1 MWTSLHSRFVAVPSG
16 IARKIRT
23 ILDVQDVPMTP
34 PARRGGRS
42 WLLHPRR
49 LEVLLAAAAYPG
61 LHLRSASR
69 LLLQPLPSLRYH
81 VAQLVDQGFLE
92 RRQYGGRT
100 ALFASGMYPRA
111 SERFL
116 VAWEDA
122 IDRAILV
129 ALAGR
134 PTTKTDRIAEAARL
148 SPPALT
154 MRLRRLAAI
163 GAVRLSRAS
172 VPRVSVTR
180 QWRAFERDCH
190 ARTGVRL
197 DRFLGLLER
206 DDLHPAAET
215 LDRGRVRITVDGPRS
230 RIRFVLPLDP
240 IARG

>member
-1 MWTSLHSRFVAVPSG
+1 MAVPTG
-16 IARKIRT
+16 NARKIRT

-81 VAQLVDQGFLE
+81 VAQLVDHGFVE
-92 RRQYGGRT
+92 QRRYAGRT
-100 ALFASGMYPRA
+100 ALFAAGMYPRT
-111 SERFL
+111 SEPFL
-116 VAWEDA
+116 VAWEEP
-122 IDRAILV
+122 IDRGIL
-129 ALAGR
+129 ARLASR
-134 PTTKTDRIAEAARL
+134 PATSFAAVAEAARL
-148 SPPALT
+148 SVASAEV
-154 MRLRRLAAI
+154 RLRRLASI
-163 GAVRLSRAS
+163 GAVRLSRGA
-172 VPRVSVTR
+172 VPRVSLTR

-190 ARTGVRL
+190 ARTGARL

-206 DDLHPAAET
+206 DDLHPAAEP

>member
-1 MWTSLHSRFVAVPSG
+1 VALPTG

-81 VAQLVDQGFLE
+81 VAQLVDQGFVE
-92 RRQYGGRT
+92 QRRYARRT
-100 ALFASGMYPRA
+100 ALFAAGMYPRT
-111 SERFL
+111 SEPFL
-116 VAWEDA
+116 VAWEDPT
-122 IDRAILV
+122 DRRILV
-129 ALAGR
+129 ALTGR
-134 PTTKTDRIAEAARL
+134 QSTKVDVIAEV
-148 SPPALT
+148 T
-154 MRLRRLAAI
+154 HLRVPTLMVRIQRLAGI
-163 GAVRLSRAS
+163 GAIQ
-172 VPRVSVTR
+172 VSGGGVLRISLTR

-190 ARTGVRL
+190 TRTGARL

-206 DDLHPAAET
+206 DDLHPAAEI
-215 LDRGRVRITVDGPRS
+215 LDHGRARIAVDGPRS

>member
-1 MWTSLHSRFVAVPSG
+1 MSCVTTSPESRSRRRTPRTPASSRFENSGNTSWLPPPSKLSGRPRRNAGARRRRARAERRNLLWDCLHSRLVAAPRG

-81 VAQLVDQGFLE
+81 VEQLVEQGFLE
-92 RRQYGGRT
+92 RRRYGGRT
-100 ALFASGMYPRA
+100 ALFASGVYPRT

-116 VAWEDA
+116 VAWEDP
-122 IDRAILV
+122 IERAILV

-134 PTTKTDRIAEAARL
+134 QRTHVDVIAEAARL
-148 SPPALT
+148 P
-154 MRLRRLAAI
+154 
-163 GAVRLSRAS
+163 
-172 VPRVSVTR
+172 VPS
-180 QWRAFERDCH
+180 
-190 ARTGVRL
+190 L
-197 DRFLGLLER
+197 LG
-206 DDLHPAAET
+206 
-215 LDRGRVRITVDGPRS
+215 
-230 RIRFVLPLDP
+230 
-240 IARG
+240 

>member
-1 MWTSLHSRFVAVPSG
+1 MPRMPASSRFESSGSTIWRPPPSRSSRPPRRNAGAHRRRARSERRSLMWTSLHSRFVAVPSG

-81 VAQLVDQGFLE
+81 VERLVDQGFLE
-92 RRQYGGRT
+92 RRRYGGRT
-100 ALFASGMYPRA
+100 ALFPSGMFPRA

-116 VAWEDA
+116 VEWEDA

-148 SPPALT
+148 SPPARA
-154 MRLRRLAAI
+154 MRLCRLPSI

-172 VPRVSVTR
+172 VSRVSVTR

-190 ARTGVRL
+190 ARTGV
-197 DRFLGLLER
+197 
-206 DDLHPAAET
+206 
-215 LDRGRVRITVDGPRS
+215 
-230 RIRFVLPLDP
+230 
-240 IARG
+240 

>member
-1 MWTSLHSRFVAVPSG
+1 VAVPSG
-16 IARKIRT
+16 IARKIRK

-81 VAQLVDQGFLE
+81 VEQLVDQGFIE
-92 RRQYGGRT
+92 RRRYGGRT
-100 ALFASGMYPRA
+100 ALFASGMYPRTF
-111 SERFL
+111 ERFL
-116 VAWEDA
+116 VAWEDP
-122 IDRAILV
+122 IDRAILL
-129 ALAGR
+129 ALAPR
-134 PTTKTDRIAEAARL
+134 RTTRADPIAEAARL
-148 SPPALT
+148 ALPALT
-154 MRLRRLAAI
+154 VRLRRLDAI
-163 GAVRLSRAS
+163 GAVRFDQDA
-172 VPRVSVTR
+172 VPRVSLTKP
-180 QWRAFERDCH
+180 WRAFERECH
-190 ARTGVRL
+190 ERTGARL

-230 RIRFVLPLDP
+230 RIRFVLPLDL

>member
-1 MWTSLHSRFVAVPSG
+1 MSCANTSAESRSRRRTPRTPASSRFVSSGSTTWLPLPSRSFGPPRRNAGAGRFRALVERRNLLWRLLHSRPVAVPTG

-81 VAQLVDQGFLE
+81 VAQLVDHGFVE
-92 RRQYGGRT
+92 QRRYAGRT
-100 ALFASGMYPRA
+100 ALFAAGMYPRT

-116 VAWEDA
+116 VAWEEA
-122 IDRAILV
+122 IDR
-129 ALAGR
+129 GR
-134 PTTKTDRIAEAARL
+134 ARIA
-148 SPPALT
+148 
-154 MRLRRLAAI
+154 
-163 GAVRLSRAS
+163 
-172 VPRVSVTR
+172 
-180 QWRAFERDCH
+180 
-190 ARTGVRL
+190 
-197 DRFLGLLER
+197 
-206 DDLHPAAET
+206 
-215 LDRGRVRITVDGPRS
+215 VDGPRS

>member
-1 MWTSLHSRFVAVPSG
+1 MDVPSG

-23 ILDVQDVPMTP
+23 ILDVQDVLMTP

-81 VAQLVDQGFLE
+81 VEKLVDQGFIE
-92 RRQYGGRT
+92 RRRYGGRT
-100 ALFASGMYPRA
+100 ALFASGMYPRT

-116 VAWEDA
+116 VAWEDP
-122 IDRAILV
+122 IDRAILL
-129 ALAGR
+129 ALGGR
-134 PTTKTDRIAEAARL
+134 RTTRADLVAEAARL
-148 SPPALT
+148 ALPT
-154 MRLRRLAAI
+154 VMVRLRRLAAI
-163 GAVRLSRAS
+163 GAVGFSRDA
-172 VPRVSVTR
+172 VPRVSLTKP
-180 QWRAFERDCH
+180 WRAFERECH
-190 ARTGVRL
+190 ARTGARL
-197 DRFLGLLER
+197 ECFVGLLER
-206 DDLHPAAET
+206 DDLHPAAEP